1 MQLFCFS
8 EIEILYLPV
17 LFLPQVF
24 SILFKH
30 FLKQNFFM
38 LKVFHL
44 KTTMEQNSKV
54 TLKFISKKLN
64 ITLAR

>member
-1 MQLFCFS
+1 
-8 EIEILYLPV
+8 
-17 LFLPQVF
+17 
-24 SILFKH
+24 
-30 FLKQNFFM
+30 M